1 MKEFGIVIILLKM
14 SGLKIFLNEQ
24 EVEVGIDEVGRG
36 CLMGRVYAAA
46 VILPHTFPNDT
57 YLDIKDSKRLSEKKR
72 DILNKYIQENAV
84 SYGIG
89 YASIQEVDKLNIY
102 HATILAMH
110 RALDGLNVSVDR
122 ILVDGD
128 RFKAYYDKDGN
139 FPSYTCIKKGDAS
152 VLSIAA
158 ASILAKCA
166 RDQYVKDIIKNEDK
180 YKIYGWLSNKG
191 YGTKE
196 HMNSLYAHGVTE
208 YHRLTFAPCHS
219 ISKRY
224 TV

>member
-1 MKEFGIVIILLKM
+1 MSDLK
-14 SGLKIFLNEQ
+14 LYLNKN

-46 VILPHTFPNDT
+46 VILPQEFPDDYYKN
-57 YLDIKDSKRLSEKKR
+57 IKDSKRLSQKKR
-72 DILNKYIQENAV
+72 DILNDYIKENAI

-89 YASIQEVDKLNIY
+89 YATVQEIDKLNIY

-110 RALDGLNVSVDR
+110 RALDNLDISVDR

-139 FPSYTCIKKGDAS
+139 FPSYTCITKGDS
-152 VLSIAA
+152 SMMSIAA

-166 RDQYVKDIIKNEDK
+166 RDNYVKDIVVNENS
-180 YKIYGWLSNKG
+180 YKVYGWLSNKG
-191 YGTKE
+191 YGTKQ
-196 HMNSLYAHGVTE
+196 HMNALETYGVTI
-208 YHRLTFAPCHS
+208 YHRLTFNPCNKIDKKYQKN
-219 ISKRY
+219 IS
-224 TV
+224 